1 MGWPRR
7 EGIGLDDALKQE
19 PGVRIQESGALSGKQ
34 LEVKA
39 SALEFCSP
47 ILWQTRPL
55 LNSLIL
61 ISLQQGDRR
70 AQVALSI
77 LKRARS
83 RVVPDFSAIARGG
96 RAQVSMESSR
106 APARGLL
113 LATDSWL
120 LIVVSS

>member
-1 MGWPRR
+1 MGRPRR

-19 PGVRIQESGALSGKQ
+19 PGIRIQDSGALSGKQ

-55 LNSLIL
+55 LNSLT
-61 ISLQQGDRR
+61 SDFSANRGDRR

-77 LKRARS
+77 FKRARS
-83 RVVPDFSAIARGG
+83 QVVPDILAMARSG
-96 RAQVSMESSR
+96 RAQVCMEFFTR
-106 APARGLL
+106 GGPWVAPGYRL
-113 LATDSWL
+113 LAPDC
-120 LIVVSS
+120 